1 MALFLRS
8 SRNFIPNENER
19 GSTMNEYPHL
29 NHARH
34 MWLFGGKCGTTAPF
48 VAVKGKGNGHLSKR
62 EIEKGAAQGCREG
75 GASTAVRLRRSPQ
88 ESSQTCV
95 VLHTKIP

>member
-48 VAVKGKGNGHLSKR
+48 VAVEGKGNGHLSKR
-62 EIEKGAAQGCREG
+62 EIEKGVQGG
-75 GASTAVRLRRSPQ
+75 GGKYCCKTAPFATRKFANMCGL
-88 ESSQTCV
+88 TY
-95 VLHTKIP
+95 